1 MVFFPSLAYR
11 PKATDTAAQLG
22 PTAVSTGTDHGSRYI
37 SPISS
42 PALSTNGDIFLRSTR
57 TASSPQRRFYE
68 NDSPVDQ
75 LTARPPFDLRPLG
88 KPKATR
94 ADTEDSQVPS
104 SPIQP
109 PLLRP
114 HFTSRKKH
122 SPELLEAINK
132 NSLVIFLLV
141 SATNN
146 GIFQLLK
153 IHRQMS

>member
-22 PTAVSTGTDHGSRYI
+22 PTAVSTGTDHGSRYT
-37 SPISS
+37 SRISS
-42 PALSTNGDIFLRSTR
+42 PALSTNGDILSRSTR

-75 LTARPPFDLRPLG
+75 LAARPAFDLRPFG
-88 KPKATR
+88 KTNATR
-94 ADTEDSQVPS
+94 ADMEDSQVPS
-104 SPIQP
+104 SPIQSS
-109 PLLRP
+109 LLRP

-132 NSLVIFLLV
+132 NSLMIFLLV
-141 SATNN
+141 SPTNN

>member
-1 MVFFPSLAYR
+1 MVFFPSSAYR

-22 PTAVSTGTDHGSRYI
+22 PSAVSTGTDHGSRYM

-42 PALSTNGDIFLRSTR
+42 PALSVNGDIFSRSTR
-57 TASSPQRRFYE
+57 TASSSQRKFYE

-75 LTARPPFDLRPLG
+75 NTVRPPFDLRSLG
-88 KPKATR
+88 KPKATH

-104 SPIQP
+104 SPLQSS
-109 PLLRP
+109 LLRP
-114 HFTSRKKH
+114 HFSSRKKH

-132 NSLVIFLLV
+132 NGLVIFLLV

-146 GIFQLLK
+146 GILQLLK
-153 IHRQMS
+153 VHRQMS